1 MTFLQSALIMLITNS
16 LSEMNVFATKDVHT
30 LLSPVVM
37 PLSKIFSMFI
47 ISSRSHLLMQILHT
61 TMGDIHMKLY
71 PEECPKTVEN
81 FTTHCRN
88 GYYDNLIF
96 HRVIRGFMIQTGD
109 PLGDGTGGQSI
120 WGREFEDEFHKR

>member
-1 MTFLQSALIMLITNS
+1 MVCHKCLTFPSP
-16 LSEMNVFATKDVHT
+16 
-30 LLSPVVM
+30 LL
-37 PLSKIFSMFI
+37 
-47 ISSRSHLLMQILHT
+47 LLFFQILHT

-96 HRVIRGFMIQTGD
+96 HRVIKGFMIQTGD